1 MYQGAKYQIVVDKN
15 CITSEHSSNAFHCE
29 TTDTYTIKMVL
40 RGQASYI
47 VGNRELTLSPGYFL
61 FLNCGTKYCNRISS
75 DTQVNTFSLLF
86 DPAFVRNFQYANTA
100 TDSSVLSDFKGR
112 DDTNPYFVESIYPL
126 KGDMQVSLERLKTYT
141 DCGQMD
147 PLCLREYLNSC
158 LLNYYA
164 LYHAEVTDR
173 ADSLQFMSNST
184 RSEILRRLSI
194 AKDYII
200 SNYNKNIKLEDI
212 ALAAC
217 LSVNHLLRTFKQAY
231 RQSPYQFLTKFRLQ
245 QAKYYLKNTDYP
257 IHEIVDMVGFE
268 CPSSFTRLFKNS
280 FQITPGRYR

>member
-15 CITSEHSSNAFHCE
+15 RITSEHSSNAFHCE

-40 RGQASYI
+40 GGQASYI
-47 VGNRELTLSPGYFL
+47 VGNRELTLSPGSFL

-75 DTQVNTFSLLF
+75 GTQVNTYSLLF
-86 DPAFVRNFQYANTA
+86 DPAFVRNR
-100 TDSSVLSDFKGR
+100 GR
-112 DDTNPYFVESIYPL
+112 DDTNPHFVESIYPL

-141 DCGQMD
+141 DCGQVD
-147 PLCLREYLNSC
+147 LLCLAEYLNSC

-173 ADSLQFMSNST
+173 ADSLQFLSNST

-200 SNYNKNIKLEDI
+200 SNYNKNIRLDDI

-231 RQSPYQFLTKFRLQ
+231 GQSPYQFLTEFRLL
-245 QAKYYLKNTDYP
+245 QAKYYLKNTGHP

-268 CPSSFTRLFKNS
+268 CPSSFIRLFKSS